1 MPELISV
8 DRIWDHA
15 PHNGFT
21 DLIRF
26 QDRWWCVFREAE
38 GHATPGGITRV
49 ISSDDGSTWCSQ
61 ALVCEAGIDLRDA
74 KLSITPDG
82 RLMLLMG
89 GSVYD
94 EDGVYLTRAPRVCF
108 SQDGRA
114 WTTPTKLLA
123 EDHWLWRATWHEG
136 RAYALSKL
144 GEYENPR
151 RGFLYTSV
159 DGLEWNWHTEFDIP
173 GVSET
178 TLRFMPDDE
187 MIALI
192 RPHYIGSSR
201 PPYREWSF
209 TELSTT
215 IGGPNF
221 IRLPEDGSLW
231 ATGRSPAVLNA
242 PTVLA
247 RMTATTFEPVLT
259 LPCGGDSS
267 YVGMVWHDNLLW
279 MSYYSSHE
287 EGTNIYLAKVRV

>member
-1 MPELISV
+1 MPELVSV

-26 QDRWWCVFREAE
+26 HDRWWCVFREAE
-38 GHATPGGITRV
+38 GHATPGGVTRV
-49 ISSDDGSTWCSQ
+49 IASDDGSTWSSE
-61 ALVCEAGIDLRDA
+61 ALVSEEGVDLRDA
-74 KLSITPDG
+74 KLSITPDE
-82 RLMLLMG
+82 RLMLSMG

-94 EDGVYLTRAPRVCF
+94 QSGNYLTRAPRVSF
-108 SQDGRA
+108 SADGRT
-114 WTTPTKLLA
+114 WTTPKKLLA

-136 RAYALSKL
+136 CAYALSKL
-144 GEYENPR
+144 GEYEHPR

-159 DGLEWNWHTEFDIP
+159 DGVEWEWLTEFEIP

-178 TLRFMPDDE
+178 TLRFMPDGE
-187 MIALI
+187 LIALI
-192 RPHYIGSSR
+192 RPSYIGSSR

-209 TELSTT
+209 AELSMT

-221 IRLPEDGSLW
+221 VRHADGSLW
-231 ATGRSPAVLNA
+231 ATGRSPAELNG

-247 RMTATTFEPVLT
+247 RMTTTTFEPVLT
-259 LPCGGDSS
+259 LPCDGDSS
-267 YVGMVWHDNLLW
+267 YAGMVWHKDLLW